1 MWMADRCYKD
11 LTECPTSVGSS
22 AAIIGAAF
30 TRPAA
35 KTHIFHWPR
44 RWKHMTKWL
53 WELKPIIMFRSFSH
67 SFPSFS
73 HRNSRKQNHS
83 GDCWVGILGSPV
95 DSHPCSQEA
104 FNHVGVHHERWGCQ
118 QGNWRKMGSKTPRL
132 KGFSRGI
139 MGGIL
144 AQSRVFS
151 WLI

>member
-1 MWMADRCYKD
+1 MLSYQRVDATKT
-11 LTECPTSVGSS
+11 LLCPTSVGSS

-44 RWKHMTKWL
+44 QWKHMTKWL
-53 WELKPIIMFRSFSH
+53 WELKPIII
-67 SFPSFS
+67 FPSFS
-73 HRNSRKQNHS
+73 HRD
-83 GDCWVGILGSPV
+83 GDCSVGILGSPV

-118 QGNWRKMGSKTPRL
+118 QENWRKMGSKTPRL

-139 MGGIL
+139 MGWNTG
-144 AQSRVFS
+144 
-151 WLI
+151 LITRFFMAKWVGVIPPNQI